1 MSKSF
6 TCRELM
12 GICDEIFYGDTLM
25 EIVQKGMEHMG
36 SDDAHKDH
44 IAGLVGGSRETP
56 LFKDAFD
63 TFQILDGPGQ
73 PEDVANVILFLACD
87 DSRFLTGVH
96 INIDGGVAAKL

>member
-36 SDDAHKDH
+36 
-44 IAGLVGGSRETP
+44 RMTP
-56 LFKDAFD
+56 
-63 TFQILDGPGQ
+63 TRTI
-73 PEDVANVILFLACD
+73 
-87 DSRFLTGVH
+87 
-96 INIDGGVAAKL
+96 

>member
-1 MSKSF
+1 MSKPF

-44 IAGLVGGSRETP
+44 IAGLAGGTGRLLGTVVR
-56 LFKDAFD
+56 KDA
-63 TFQILDGPGQ
+63 
-73 PEDVANVILFLACD
+73 E
-87 DSRFLTGVH
+87 RVH
-96 INIDGGVAAKL
+96 RQA

>member
-1 MSKSF
+1 MSKPF

-44 IAGLVGGSRETP
+44 IAGLAGGTRRHPGTVVR
-56 LFKDAFD
+56 KDAERVRR
-63 TFQILDGPGQ
+63 Q
-73 PEDVANVILFLACD
+73 A
-87 DSRFLTGVH
+87 
-96 INIDGGVAAKL
+96 

>member
-12 GICDEIFYGDTLM
+12 GICGEIFYGDTLM

-44 IAGLVGGSRETP
+44 IAGLAGGTRRPRNSGSKGCRKSSTP
-56 LFKDAFD
+56 SLTTSNQSLPPRLVLGKA
-63 TFQILDGPGQ
+63 
-73 PEDVANVILFLACD
+73 VI
-87 DSRFLTGVH
+87 S
-96 INIDGGVAAKL
+96 

>member
-1 MSKSF
+1 MSKPF

-44 IAGLVGGSRETP
+44 IAGLAGGTRRPENSGSKGCRKSSTP
-56 LFKDAFD
+56 SLTTSNQSLPPRLVLGKA
-63 TFQILDGPGQ
+63 
-73 PEDVANVILFLACD
+73 VI
-87 DSRFLTGVH
+87 S
-96 INIDGGVAAKL
+96 